1 MFIRRDL
8 DGFLS
13 KRMFGG
19 KVLIVYGPRQ
29 AGKTTAIEQY
39 LSQMSFAKDVVR
51 FDGEEM
57 SDREALSDASAERL
71 KLLIGKIGRAHV

>member
-19 KVLIVYGPRQ
+19 KVLVVYGPRQ
-29 AGKTTAIEQY
+29 AGKTTAIDQY
-39 LSQMSFAKDVVR
+39 LSQTSFANEVVR
-51 FDGEEM
+51 FDGAVCIGIAP
-57 SDREALSDASAERL
+57 DRYAEYL
-71 KLLIGKIGRAHV
+71 A